1 MVLPEFTEIVGISE
15 TFVVGLEVFPE
26 SKLRDGPMPTTLGLG
41 FILTPGCGGV
51 LTARTL

>member
-26 SKLRDGPMPTTLGLG
+26 SRKREGPVLSTLGPSG
-41 FILTPGCGGV
+41 IV
-51 LTARTL
+51 LAAKTL